1 MGKKTNIPTHLK
13 NVVKGVLKNT
23 TVGGGVNIG
32 DDEFA
37 TVPSGSLSL
46 GKGNKKA
53 NISLSKPYLKKSK
66 QNINSTIGLGFTKE
80 GENSSF
86 SVEGSKTGKA
96 KNLGISFSKTFNKG
110 GASMLKG
117 NQVKLDKNKDG
128 KISGKDFKMMKS
140 KKGSMAQKKPGGAII
155 GTLALGLLGQKFLK
169 SKNSKTVSPN
179 STTGLLPKMLK
190 DAKDKNNK
198 ETEQKK
204 ARHGKMITARSGKM
218 MKARTE
224 SNKYSNEKRKLNT
237 SLIKKMSG
245 AAISESEATAITKAS
260 KKMNNTQLKNKI
272 KNMNVGGYM
281 KKANRG
287 MMMEKPSTRGFGAA
301 RTSGMGLENESLQ
314 PGKIYDKVK
323 ARKGKMAKA
332 SMGEF
337 VTVSEYSEDLI

>member
-46 GKGNKKA
+46 GKENKKA

-117 NQVKLDKNKDG
+117 NQVKLDRDGDG
-128 KISGKDFKMMKS
+128 KISGNDFKMMKPKKAVLGLAAALT
-140 KKGSMAQKKPGGAII
+140 KKGRKMVKKLFKGKSEATSMGATGMASNGRIP
-155 GTLALGLLGQKFLK
+155 L
-169 SKNSKTVSPN
+169 VSMYE
-179 STTGLLPKMLK
+179 K
-190 DAKDKNNK
+190 A
-198 ETEQKK
+198 TEQKK
-204 ARHGKMITARSGKM
+204 ARHG
-218 MKARTE
+218 
-224 SNKYSNEKRKLNT
+224 
-237 SLIKKMSG
+237 
-245 AAISESEATAITKAS
+245 
-260 KKMNNTQLKNKI
+260 
-272 KNMNVGGYM
+272 GYM
-281 KKANRG
+281 KKANKG
-287 MMMEKPSTRGFGAA
+287 MMMDKPSTRGFGAA
-301 RTSGMGLENESLQ
+301 RTSGMGLENEALQ

-323 ARKGKMAKA
+323 AKKGKMVKA
-332 SMGEF
+332 MDGEF
-337 VTVSEYSEDLI
+337 ITVSEYSKDLI

>member
-1 MGKKTNIPTHLK
+1 MGKKTNIPSHLK
-13 NVVKGVLKNT
+13 KVVKGALKNT

-66 QNINSTIGLGFTKE
+66 ENVNSTIGLGFTKE

-86 SVEGSKTGKA
+86 SVEGSKSGKA

-117 NQVKLDKNKDG
+117 NQVKLDKDGDG
-128 KISGKDFKMMKS
+128 KISGNDFKLMKS
-140 KKGSMAQKKPGGAII
+140 KKGSMAQKKPGGAIL
-155 GTLALGLLGQKFLK
+155 GTLALGLIGQHFLK
-169 SKNSKTVSPN
+169 SKNSKSVATPIEGAP
-179 STTGLLPKMLK
+179 GLIRSKLL
-190 DAKDKNNK
+190 KDKNTK
-198 ETEQKK
+198 ATEQKK
-204 ARHGKMITARSGKM
+204 ARH
-218 MKARTE
+218 
-224 SNKYSNEKRKLNT
+224 
-237 SLIKKMSG
+237 
-245 AAISESEATAITKAS
+245 
-260 KKMNNTQLKNKI
+260 
-272 KNMNVGGYM
+272 GGYM

-301 RTSGMGLENESLQ
+301 RTSGMGLENEALA

-323 ARKGKMAKA
+323 AKKGKMVKA
-332 SMGEF
+332 MDGEF
-337 VTVSEYSEDLI
+337 ISVSEYSSDLI

>member
-1 MGKKTNIPTHLK
+1 MGKKKNIPTHLK
-13 NVVKGVLKNT
+13 DVVKGVLKNT

-37 TVPSGSLSL
+37 TVPSGSLSF

-80 GENSSF
+80 NKNSSF

-117 NQVKLDKNKDG
+117 NQVKLDKDGDG
-128 KISGKDFKMMKS
+128 KISGNDFKMMKPKKKS
-140 KKGSMAQKKPGGAII
+140 KGGQIKPVKAVAGVLAGLAAGVAPGII
-155 GTLALGLLGQKFLK
+155 GLGLMANKRAKKKAKATAEAQAEMASNGKIPIVSLYQK
-169 SKNSKTVSPN
+169 
-179 STTGLLPKMLK
+179 
-190 DAKDKNNK
+190 A
-198 ETEQKK
+198 TEQKK
-204 ARHGKMITARSGKM
+204 ARH
-218 MKARTE
+218 
-224 SNKYSNEKRKLNT
+224 
-237 SLIKKMSG
+237 
-245 AAISESEATAITKAS
+245 
-260 KKMNNTQLKNKI
+260 
-272 KNMNVGGYM
+272 GGYM

-323 ARKGKMAKA
+323 AKKGKMAKA
-332 SMGEF
+332 MDGEF
-337 VTVSEYSEDLI
+337 ITVSEYSEDLI